1 MHFFQWCHT
10 YTTHYMI
17 LKHKLSRKQRLWAA
31 FLFLPRCSRPSTEWI
46 ASCLTALQKKGG
58 KAIQSVPTTPFT
70 RAKREENPVL
80 SRQIDLPTIKLQQ
93 FSAQLLVVFATTEFE
108 NLSIYF
114 LVFYGQHNVT
124 SVFASL
130 APFPFIGF
138 GDMHSPQRSVNV
150 PVQMPQSVTRTN
162 FYRFYSHIFWTWKFK
177 LPSCDRNSGNNL
189 QLKFFFWITHQIE
202 SVETCNVPTL
212 WIK

>member
-1 MHFFQWCHT
+1 M
-10 YTTHYMI
+10 
-17 LKHKLSRKQRLWAA
+17 LKTIDGVNYVVFTGPKRND
-31 FLFLPRCSRPSTEWI
+31 FTE
-46 ASCLTALQKKGG
+46 
-58 KAIQSVPTTPFT
+58 
-70 RAKREENPVL
+70 RVL
-80 SRQIDLPTIKLQQ
+80 SRFSQGSGTFGKLSDPILSKGWQQ

-189 QLKFFFWITHQIE
+189 QLKFFFE
-202 SVETCNVPTL
+202 
-212 WIK
+212 